1 MFCKTNNISVT
12 FNKINVLN
20 NISIN
25 IESEEITAIIGKN
38 GSGKSTLLRCLNCL
52 ISPYAGSMKHKF
64 NIPFPMLFQQPIV
77 F

>member
-12 FNKINVLN
+12 FNKVNVLN
-20 NISIN
+20 IISIN

-64 NIPFPMLFQQPIV
+64 NIPFPM
-77 F
+77 